1 MASNFYELMSSPEVR
16 HAQQIAYSVEMVSD
30 LAANYDSTL
39 DRGEFAVARAM
50 LDSFYVHVRL
60 LADFLVKRT
69 HDLDFGPRD
78 FGVDWAAPPEKP
90 AAVRLI
96 EYWAIASKYVV
107 HFGRPRVPENLEDLQ
122 AFRVSGE
129 HFRLMAADALEVF
142 DLFVREVESSALDW
156 QDGSLIPDPVATP
169 ERWASRLRAEQ
180 ATLLRSAS
188 VTAARVLGL
197 DEGRA

>member
-1 MASNFYELMSSPEVR
+1 VASNFYELMSSPEVR
-16 HAQQIAYSVEMVSD
+16 RAQQIAYSVQVVSD
-30 LAANYDSTL
+30 LAANYDDTL
-39 DRGEFAVARAM
+39 DRGEFAFARAM

-78 FGVDWAAPPEKP
+78 FGVDWAPSETP
-90 AAVRLI
+90 AAVRMI
-96 EYWAIASKYVV
+96 EYWAVASKYVV

-129 HFRLMAADALEVF
+129 HFRLMATDALEVF
-142 DLFVREVESSALDW
+142 DQFVGEVESSALDW
-156 QDGSLIPDPVATP
+156 HDGSLIPDPVAAP

-180 ATLLRSAS
+180 ATLLRSAAGDPPL
-188 VTAARVLGL
+188 VV
-197 DEGRA
+197 